1 MTPLEDAVA
10 QMKERVAD
18 FGQGTA
24 KQPKDGT
31 TEWFLLRAAAAG
43 LSFLQRMDTLK
54 ISHNPAACEELYRSA
69 KKHFKQATP

>member
-10 QMKERVAD
+10 QMQARVAE
-18 FGQGTA
+18 FGQGSA
-24 KQPKDGT
+24 KQPKEQT
-31 TEWFLLRAAAAG
+31 TEWFMLRAAAAG

-54 ISHNPAACEELYRSA
+54 ISHNAAACEELYRSA